1 MTSDYRIKYI
11 NSLIGNSSNID
22 SSLSPDSLI
31 YNNDTDVG
39 VEAFEGG
46 IHINNARKL
55 FILFAALIIILY
67 ILGN

>member
-11 NSLIGNSSNID
+11 NSLIGSSSDID
-22 SSLSPDSLI
+22 LSPDSLI
-31 YNNDTDVG
+31 YSNDTDIG

-67 ILGN
+67 ILNN